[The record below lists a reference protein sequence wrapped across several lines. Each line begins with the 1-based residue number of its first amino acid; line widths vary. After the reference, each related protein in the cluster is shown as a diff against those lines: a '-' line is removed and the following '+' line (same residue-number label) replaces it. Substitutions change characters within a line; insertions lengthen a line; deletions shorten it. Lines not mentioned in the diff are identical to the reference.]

1 MTYFKPSFR
10 LIEVQV
16 FSQKIPP
23 NLFNSDIFQ
32 VYNIRNFGNVY
43 RSISLVE
50 TIILSTRLPIFGRGL
65 YCLDQKNVKK
75 ISRCVALS
83 IIGHFFFTHISI
95 KIEMYINR
103 ISKMRRS
110 FGAHV

>member
-1 MTYFKPSFR
+1 MTNFKPSFR

-65 YCLDQKNVKK
+65 YCLDQKKRKK
-75 ISRCVALS
+75 DFAMRCVIDNRA
-83 IIGHFFFTHISI
+83 FFLYTHID
-95 KIEMYINR
+95 
-103 ISKMRRS
+103 
-110 FGAHV
+110 